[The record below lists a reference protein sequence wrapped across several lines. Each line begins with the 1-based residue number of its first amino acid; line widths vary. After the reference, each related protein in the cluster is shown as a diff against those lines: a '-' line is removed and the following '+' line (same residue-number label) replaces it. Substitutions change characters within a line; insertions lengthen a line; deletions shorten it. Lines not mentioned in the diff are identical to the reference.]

1 MKLCFR
7 FLVLLLLSFG
17 FFSCSNEL
25 DVLADYE
32 ETASVYA
39 LLDPNATY
47 QFVKINKVFV
57 NPNSRAT
64 DVAKISDSLYF
75 DTLSP
80 ALIEMGSGK
89 KIPLIRANI
98 ALKDSGIFA
107 NSPNYLYVTDETLKA
122 TENYRIEF
130 LLPNSKKLIS
140 AQTNMVLTPFL
151 TQPVSPLI
159 RAINIPNSS
168 TVPIQFQ
175 SRVNSKIFD
184 AFFTFNYIEI
194 DKQDTNKKINKSFE
208 WKILRSYRTLS
219 DKGNE
224 IVIQRTPGLLFY
236 DLMLSKIPVDNTVF
250 RRFTLCEIR
259 LTCGNLELDTY
270 IQATTPSIGIVQKQ
284 TEYTNIKNGIGIFA
298 SRNTLIYND
307 VQISENMKTLIVF
320 NDLYKQLNFSK

>member
-39 LLDPNATY
+39 LLDPNSSL

-57 NPNSRAT
+57 NPNSRAA
-64 DVAKISDSLYF
+64 DIAKISDSLYF
-75 DTLSP
+75 DTLNP
-80 ALIEMGSGK
+80 ELIEMGSGNR
-89 KIPLIRANI
+89 IPLVRANI
-98 ALKDSGIFA
+98 ALKDSGTFA
-107 NSPNYLYVTDETLKA
+107 NSPNYLYVTNVLLKSTETYK
-122 TENYRIEF
+122 IEF
-130 LLPNSKKLIS
+130 FLPNSKKLIS
-140 AQTNMVLTPFL
+140 AQTNMIQTPFL
-151 TQPVSPLI
+151 TQPVSPFI
-159 RAINIPNSS
+159 RAINISNSS

-175 SRVNSKIFD
+175 SRANSKIFD

-194 DKQDTNKKINKSFE
+194 DKQDTNKKVTKSFE

-236 DLMLSKIPVDNTVF
+236 DLMLSKIPVDNAVF

-259 LTCGNLELDTY
+259 LISGNNELDTY

-284 TEYTNIKNGIGIFA
+284 TEYTNIKNGIGVFA

-320 NDLYKQLNFSK
+320 NDLYKQLNFTK